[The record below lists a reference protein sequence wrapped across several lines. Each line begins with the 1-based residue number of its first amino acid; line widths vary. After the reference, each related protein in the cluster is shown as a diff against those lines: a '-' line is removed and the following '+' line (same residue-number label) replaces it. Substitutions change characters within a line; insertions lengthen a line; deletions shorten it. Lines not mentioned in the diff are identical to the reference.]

1 MHFPNTND
9 KVRSDFRNTT
19 KCKYCKKNKKKRLCK
34 RKVVVIHFETSGNRV
49 LHVNNFLFTMHLFAL
64 TTHKTQGL
72 TLPHVTV
79 SVRRRNDVCRE
90 TSKSTWQRV
99 SEYLCGK

>member
-1 MHFPNTND
+1 MHFPDD
-9 KVRSDFRNTT
+9 KVRSDFRNIT
-19 KCKYCKKNKKKRLCK
+19 KCKYCIKKKKKRLYK
-34 RKVVVIHFETSGNRV
+34 RKVVIHFEINGNHV
-49 LHVNNFLFTMHLFAL
+49 FHVNNFLFTMHLFAL